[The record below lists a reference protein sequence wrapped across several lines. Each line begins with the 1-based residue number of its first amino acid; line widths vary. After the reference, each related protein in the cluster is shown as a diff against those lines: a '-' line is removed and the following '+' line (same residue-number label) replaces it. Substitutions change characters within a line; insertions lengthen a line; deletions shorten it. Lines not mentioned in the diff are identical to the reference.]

1 VSAIA
6 AVTATFYIPPKI
18 AEGLASGTLE
28 RIGGVVREAGTKKVV
43 AWLREIPGA
52 QVIPNPFSLI
62 ILPLKPGSSTIGIA
76 NLLATMRGF
85 RQMNLRLDQIEH
97 LIHINTAVSALTLGT
112 AVAGFSVIN
121 HRLNKIENRLEAM
134 QEQLNEIGQKV
145 DLGFYATFKAALDM
159 AQRAFSMDDAHNRK
173 AMALRAIQ
181 SFAES
186 EHVYGAYLDQAL
198 KNQDRAVNEYLTI
211 LALLCL
217 TEARCYL
224 ELGEY
229 TTALTRLR
237 EGSARLQGLMK
248 LYIEMLLTSNPA
260 AYLTPFLKE
269 EISLARLTQVYQWL
283 EPGIEE
289 AEVFEKLRQP
299 LFDWHKDASMLNGFR
314 WLQEL
319 PPAILA
325 KAEFEKKGYFKR
337 SEQVEQALTC
347 LPGAMATIESTI
359 ETHNRL
365 RSYQAEIWA
374 MKELNLSFQEWMSL
388 SPQEEPPENAQMM
401 CIMAA

>member
-186 EHVYGAYLDQAL
+186 EHIYGAYLDQAL

>member
-186 EHVYGAYLDQAL
+186 EHIYGAYLDQAL
-198 KNQDRAVNEYLTI
+198 KNQDRAVNEYLTK
-211 LALLCL
+211 
-217 TEARCYL
+217 RQ
-224 ELGEY
+224 
-229 TTALTRLR
+229 TTTNGNGANLFRL
-237 EGSARLQGLMK
+237 
-248 LYIEMLLTSNPA
+248 
-260 AYLTPFLKE
+260 
-269 EISLARLTQVYQWL
+269 
-283 EPGIEE
+283 
-289 AEVFEKLRQP
+289 
-299 LFDWHKDASMLNGFR
+299 
-314 WLQEL
+314 
-319 PPAILA
+319 
-325 KAEFEKKGYFKR
+325 
-337 SEQVEQALTC
+337 
-347 LPGAMATIESTI
+347 
-359 ETHNRL
+359 
-365 RSYQAEIWA
+365 
-374 MKELNLSFQEWMSL
+374 
-388 SPQEEPPENAQMM
+388 
-401 CIMAA
+401 

>member
-1 VSAIA
+1 
-6 AVTATFYIPPKI
+6 
-18 AEGLASGTLE
+18 
-28 RIGGVVREAGTKKVV
+28 
-43 AWLREIPGA
+43 
-52 QVIPNPFSLI
+52 
-62 ILPLKPGSSTIGIA
+62 
-76 NLLATMRGF
+76 
-85 RQMNLRLDQIEH
+85 
-97 LIHINTAVSALTLGT
+97 
-112 AVAGFSVIN
+112 
-121 HRLNKIENRLEAM
+121 M
-134 QEQLNEIGQKV
+134 QEQLDEIGQKV

-159 AQRAFSMDDAHNRK
+159 AQRAFAMDDAQNRK
-173 AMALRAIQ
+173 AMALQAIQ

-217 TEARCYL
+217 TETRCYL

-237 EGSARLQGLMK
+237 EGSARLQGLMQ
-248 LYIEMLLTSNPA
+248 LYVEMLLTSNPA
-260 AYLTPFLKE
+260 AYLTPFLQE

-337 SEQVEQALTC
+337 SEQVEQALTR
-347 LPGAMATIESTI
+347 LPEALATIESTI

-374 MKELNLSFQEWMSL
+374 MKELNLSFQEWLSL
-388 SPQEEPPENAQMM
+388 SPQEEAPENAQMM

>member
-1 VSAIA
+1 MIATA
-6 AVTATFYIPPKI
+6 AVNATFYIPQKI
-18 AEGLASGTLE
+18 AEGLGNGTLE
-28 RIGGVVREAGTKKVV
+28 RIGGVVREAGSKKVV
-43 AWLREIPGA
+43 AWLREIPGT

-62 ILPLKPGSSTIGIA
+62 SLPLEPGSSAIGIA
-76 NLLATMRGF
+76 NLFTTMRGF

-112 AVAGFSVIN
+112 AVAGFAVIN
-121 HRLNKIENRLEAM
+121 HRLNKIEDRLQAM

-145 DLGFYATFKAALDM
+145 DLGFHATFKAALDM
-159 AQRAFSMDDAHNRK
+159 AQRAFAMDNAQNRK
-173 AMALRAIQ
+173 AMALQAVQ
-181 SFAES
+181 SLAES

-217 TEARCYL
+217 TETRCYL

-229 TTALTRLR
+229 MTALTRLR

-248 LYIEMLLTSNPA
+248 LYVEMLLTSNPA

-269 EISLARLTQVYQWL
+269 EISLARLTQIYQWL

-337 SEQVEQALTC
+337 SEQVEQALTR
-347 LPGAMATIESTI
+347 LPEALATIESTI

-374 MKELNLSFQEWMSL
+374 MKELNLSFQEWLSL
-388 SPQEEPPENAQMM
+388 SPQEEPPKNAQMM